1 MNSSGNLSSTLLK
14 AICLATGLFW
24 ILIISEDFN
33 QISLLILI
41 SIIPITIVCS
51 ITIIVT
57 ITPFFWLA
65 KENVSN
71 HEIFKKYFPYYS
83 IINFGI
89 SLYFIIDTNFEN
101 FICAFFITAFITLM
115 QSWIWICKPNP
126 IEKNQNNMNLKNKL
140 EDEIQ

>member
-83 IINFGI
+83 IITLGI
-89 SLYFIIDTNFEN
+89 STHFVILSNFESYV
-101 FICAFFITAFITLM
+101 CAFFITAFITLM

-126 IEKNQNNMNLKNKL
+126 IHKNSKVSNL
-140 EDEIQ
+140 

>member
-24 ILIISEDFN
+24 MLIISEGFS

-41 SIIPITIVCS
+41 SIIPIAIVCS
-51 ITIIVT
+51 LTIIVT

-71 HEIFKKYFPYYS
+71 HEIFKRYFPYYS
-83 IINFGI
+83 IITFGI
-89 SLYFIIDTNFEN
+89 STHFVILSNFESYV
-101 FICAFFITAFITLM
+101 CAFYITAFITLM

-126 IEKNQNNMNLKNKL
+126 IEKNQNNMNLENKL
-140 EDEIQ
+140 EHEIK

>member
-83 IINFGI
+83 IITFGI
-89 SLYFIIDTNFEN
+89 FTHFVILSNFESYV
-101 FICAFFITAFITLM
+101 CAFFITAFITLM

-126 IEKNQNNMNLKNKL
+126 IHKNSKVSNL
-140 EDEIQ
+140 